1 VYLQVPPAE
10 YSYYLQQEKNG
21 SKGHELVTNSFERE
35 ICAHAAQCSWSQQS
49 FKPVRSRDLP
59 DLRVAQTGEPLEQVI
74 SVDMTKTAFKASSNA
89 VQQAA
94 LVEGCINAFMLDF
107 SQLDCPRSWTK
118 AAVSEQAPE
127 WKAGDDVEMKRM
139 DDFKAYSRISLE
151 DALARG
157 FKIEHLLRILRV
169 KPDELKVRW
178 AYDEA
183 RATGEKDFETYA
195 SVMRTQTSC
204 LLNLKA
210 ARLGRRVMR
219 GDLTSAF
226 LHVVADEPFCTY
238 FPEGRPEATG
248 EVGTGPGQSPSGRY
262 VMLWH
267 KLVYGK
273 GNAPRGLR
281 QDMKATLEALGFVE
295 QRQADECLYVHQER
309 QIDLGL
315 YVDDIEFSGSEESM
329 KWLQSQLKLRYLIKF
344 LGYNSKD
351 CDESS
356 EKSKTYVGIRTEI
369 DHKTKIVTRDQEA
382 LIVKASRK
390 FEWDGRPRYNT
401 PTTKGLKLMPETEKL
416 CPKFH
421 SKFRGKVGFLS
432 HVALHSRPDVA
443 FHAVELARQ
452 LVRPSVEADKFAD
465 ETLQYLF
472 STADQKLTYDCKQ
485 DLHKTLLIS
494 SDASLADT
502 YEAKT
507 TGGWVS
513 MCGGAA
519 WAWQVET
526 LRLQVLSS
534 TEAEYCETANACKEV
549 IAQKRLFEAF
559 NLEFPHQYLVLVD
572 NQSAIAL
579 ACGPAVHY
587 QRTKHIDTKF
597 HFQRQL
603 MLEGVIRLQH
613 QATDV
618 LFSDIL
624 TKALGKNLH
633 KQHRRVLFG
642 QDPIVIKSIKLPE
655 SQKLAVRR
663 HNELIKERQEKDRL
677 QQAFEAENRSLNQSS
692 DPVKAALVASV
703 QALLACVA

>member
-1 VYLQVPPAE
+1 
-10 YSYYLQQEKNG
+10 
-21 SKGHELVTNSFERE
+21 
-35 ICAHAAQCSWSQQS
+35 
-49 FKPVRSRDLP
+49 
-59 DLRVAQTGEPLEQVI
+59 
-74 SVDMTKTAFKASSNA
+74 
-89 VQQAA
+89 
-94 LVEGCINAFMLDF
+94 
-107 SQLDCPRSWTK
+107 
-118 AAVSEQAPE
+118 
-127 WKAGDDVEMKRM
+127 
-139 DDFKAYSRISLE
+139 
-151 DALARG
+151 
-157 FKIEHLLRILRV
+157 
-169 KPDELKVRW
+169 
-178 AYDEA
+178 
-183 RATGEKDFETYA
+183 
-195 SVMRTQTSC
+195 
-204 LLNLKA
+204 
-210 ARLGRRVMR
+210 
-219 GDLTSAF
+219 
-226 LHVVADEPFCTY
+226 
-238 FPEGRPEATG
+238 
-248 EVGTGPGQSPSGRY
+248 
-262 VMLWH
+262 
-267 KLVYGK
+267 
-273 GNAPRGLR
+273 
-281 QDMKATLEALGFVE
+281 
-295 QRQADECLYVHQER
+295 
-309 QIDLGL
+309 
-315 YVDDIEFSGSEESM
+315 M

-382 LIVKASRK
+382 LIVKAARK

-416 CPKFH
+416 CTKFH

-559 NLEFPHQYLVLVD
+559 DLEFPHQYLVLVD

-633 KQHRRVLFG
+633 RQHRRVLFG

-677 QQAFEAENRSLNQSS
+677 QQAFEVENRSLNQSS

-703 QALLACVA
+703 QALLAYVA